1 MLHNDGS
8 AFESGEPMSK
18 LDILDEKMAAI
29 RSLRDQLR
37 ERIEVMR
44 GQLTAMETLID
55 TFEKIRAEIGDEVL
69 LQVLK
74 SSDNSTLN
82 QFLSLD
88 IPKINQDKDEKTP
101 KEIAEFAAQ
110 TLIEQGRPLK
120 RGALVRMIEAKG
132 VKVPGKDRNKNL
144 GTIMWRHPELIV
156 SLPRLGYWAKAVP
169 IPGVYD
175 PATYVPPASQQDD

>member
-1 MLHNDGS
+1 MLHNDVS

-18 LDILDEKMAAI
+18 LDILDEKMSAI

-44 GQLTAMETLID
+44 GQLTSLETLID
-55 TFEKIRAEIGDEVL
+55 TFDRIRVETGDEVL
-69 LQVLK
+69 LQVLN
-74 SSDNSTLN
+74 SDHSTLN
-82 QFLSLD
+82 QFLSMN
-88 IPKINQDKDEKTP
+88 IPKINQDKADKTP
-101 KEIAEFAAQ
+101 NEIAEFAAQ
-110 TLIEQGRPLK
+110 ALIEHGRPLK
-120 RGALVRMIEAKG
+120 RGALVRLIEAKG

-156 SLPRLGYWAKAVP
+156 SLPRLGYWAKGVP
-169 IPGVYD
+169 IAGVYD